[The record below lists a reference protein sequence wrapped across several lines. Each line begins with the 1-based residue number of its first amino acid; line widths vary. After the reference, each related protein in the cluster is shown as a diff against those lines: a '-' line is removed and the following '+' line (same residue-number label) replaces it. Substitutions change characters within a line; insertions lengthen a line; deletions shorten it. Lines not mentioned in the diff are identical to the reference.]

1 MMIILIVVKLPFQG
15 SSSLRIT
22 KDQAAENRARVVD
35 AAAKLFREKGF
46 DAVGVAELMR
56 AAGMTHGG
64 FYNHFA
70 SKEAVE
76 AEACEQVFAK
86 SVAKLENIAEIPDEE
101 DRRRAFEDYRT
112 RYVSQAA
119 RDATSASCPMVA
131 FAGDV
136 SRQSAEVRDVYAA
149 GLRAYL
155 DAFERAGDSGED
167 DEAGRRLAI
176 KQFSELVGALTLA
189 RSVAVADPEL
199 SDEILR
205 AVQGQTSAIAETSR
219 P

>member
-1 MMIILIVVKLPFQG
+1 M
-15 SSSLRIT
+15 RIT

-35 AAAKLFREKGF
+35 AAAALFREKGF

-76 AEACEQVFAK
+76 AAACEQAFAK
-86 SVAKLENIAEIPDEE
+86 SVAKLASIAEIPELA
-101 DRRRAFEDYRT
+101 DRRRAFEDYRA
-112 RYVSQAA
+112 RYVSPAA
-119 RDATSASCPMVA
+119 RDATGATCPMVA

-136 SRQSAEVRDVYAA
+136 SRQSAEVREVYAA

-155 DAFERAGDSGED
+155 DAFERAGGLDAEG
-167 DEAGRRLAI
+167 EAGRRQAI
-176 KQFSELVGALTLA
+176 KQFSELVGSLTLA
-189 RSVAVADPEL
+189 RSVADADPAL
-199 SDEILR
+199 SEEILR
-205 AVQGQTSAIAETSR
+205 AVRSQTSAIADTSR

>member
-1 MMIILIVVKLPFQG
+1 
-15 SSSLRIT
+15 
-22 KDQAAENRARVVD
+22 
-35 AAAKLFREKGF
+35 
-46 DAVGVAELMR
+46 
-56 AAGMTHGG
+56 
-64 FYNHFA
+64 
-70 SKEAVE
+70 
-76 AEACEQVFAK
+76 
-86 SVAKLENIAEIPDEE
+86 
-101 DRRRAFEDYRT
+101 
-112 RYVSQAA
+112 
-119 RDATSASCPMVA
+119 MVA

-167 DEAGRRLAI
+167 GEIARRRAI

-189 RSVAVADPEL
+189 RSVAVSDPGL

-205 AVQGQTSAIAETSR
+205 ALQPQTSAIAETSR

>member
-1 MMIILIVVKLPFQG
+1 M
-15 SSSLRIT
+15 RIT
-22 KDQAAENRARVVD
+22 TGQAAENRQRVID
-35 AAAKLFREKGF
+35 SAAKLFRRKGF

-76 AEACEQVFAK
+76 AAACGWVFDK
-86 SVAKLENIAEIPDEE
+86 SVAKLRVIAENPDT
-101 DRRRAFEDYRT
+101 DARATAFADYAK
-112 RYVSQAA
+112 RYVSPAA
-119 RDATSASCPMVA
+119 RDAPAPSCPMIA

-136 SRQSAEVRDVYAA
+136 SRQSADVRAAYAA

-155 DAFERAGDSGED
+155 EAFARAFGHD
-167 DEAGRRLAI
+167 RRGAI
-176 KQFSELVGALTLA
+176 REFSQWVGALTLA
-189 RSVAVADPEL
+189 RSVAAADPEL
-199 SDEILR
+199 SDQILE
-205 AVQGQTSAIAETSR
+205 AADSQLNAIAETSL

>member
-1 MMIILIVVKLPFQG
+1 
-15 SSSLRIT
+15 LRIT
-22 KDQAAENRARVVD
+22 KDRAAENRARVVD

-46 DAVGVAELMR
+46 EAVGVAELMR

-76 AEACEQVFAK
+76 AAACEQVFAK
-86 SVAKLENIAEIPDEE
+86 SVAKLERVAEIPDEE

-112 RYVSQAA
+112 RYVSRAA

-155 DAFERAGDSGED
+155 DAFERAGETGD
-167 DEAGRRLAI
+167 AARRQAI

-205 AVQGQTSAIAETSR
+205 ALQAQTSAIAETSR

>member
-1 MMIILIVVKLPFQG
+1 M
-15 SSSLRIT
+15 RIT
-22 KDQAAENRARVVD
+22 RNQAAENRERVIG

-64 FYNHFA
+64 FYNHFK

-76 AEACEQVFAK
+76 AAACGEVFAK
-86 SVAKLENIAEIPDEE
+86 SVAKVEAIAELADT
-101 DRRRAFEDYRT
+101 DGRRKAFDDYRD
-112 RYVSQAA
+112 RYVSPAA
-119 RDATSASCPMVA
+119 RDASAPNCPMIA

-136 SRQSAEVRDVYAA
+136 SRQSDEVREVYAA

-155 DAFERAGDSGED
+155 AAFTRASGKGGDR
-167 DEAGRRLAI
+167 ARRRAI
-176 KQFSELVGALTLA
+176 RQFSQWVGALALA
-189 RSVAVADPEL
+189 RSVAMADPEL
-199 SDEILR
+199 SDEILGAAR
-205 AVQGQTSAIAETSR
+205 DQASTIAETSR